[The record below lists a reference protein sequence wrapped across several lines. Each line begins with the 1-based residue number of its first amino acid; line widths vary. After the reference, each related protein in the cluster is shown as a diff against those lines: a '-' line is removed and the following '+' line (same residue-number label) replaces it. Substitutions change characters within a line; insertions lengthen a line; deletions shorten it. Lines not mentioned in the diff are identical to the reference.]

1 MQTGTIPPIIA
12 MNPYEITSKFDHAIT
27 STFRR
32 QPVVNAIVPITAGGA
47 ATVAGAATILT
58 GIAEWLLS
66 SFFLKAVSIP
76 ATLLPALTNT
86 VVSIV
91 LKVVGSSGANAM
103 RYLAASALKAGQSL
117 LPKIFGATGM
127 QVSGWAYLMAWA
139 APIIGAALIIIQAMR
154 NKLLLADMLYTFA
167 ELRNQPE
174 KFNLTQAHMIDTNR
188 IEILEEFKTCA
199 KDLILESRLPLGRI
213 IGVGLDRKK
222 KYVVCYILTNPDYPI
237 LISGKE
243 AIIEALGADKI
254 AKIESGQFGFF
265 D

>member
-1 MQTGTIPPIIA
+1 
-12 MNPYEITSKFDHAIT
+12 
-27 STFRR
+27 
-32 QPVVNAIVPITAGGA
+32 
-47 ATVAGAATILT
+47 
-58 GIAEWLLS
+58 
-66 SFFLKAVSIP
+66 
-76 ATLLPALTNT
+76 
-86 VVSIV
+86 
-91 LKVVGSSGANAM
+91 
-103 RYLAASALKAGQSL
+103 
-117 LPKIFGATGM
+117 M